1 MSDADFIVVGSGP
14 AGVSAALAL
23 TEAGRTVLMLDGDRD
38 DPDGDPAT
46 ADLGPDNGLSPKLR
60 TPQARR
66 LLARFAEANA
76 IVGENFLAAGSLA
89 RGGLSRI
96 WGGFVAEFD
105 AGDLKDWP
113 IDQAALAPSY
123 AKIAA
128 RVGISGKSDDAMSAA
143 LGASGPLQPPLP
155 LGAASALLLQ
165 RHQARKAGGLRLG
178 HARNALLS
186 RPLEERSACDLRG
199 ACLLGCPIGA
209 IYDARQDLK
218 LLRARD
224 TFRLADGAVVGALS
238 REGGGWRVEATDG
251 RAFRAPRILLAA
263 GTLASSRLVAPLLP
277 QLSEW
282 RLLSNPTLATPL
294 LVRGAL
300 AAKRV
305 PSHALA
311 QLAYRLEG
319 EALLGAVYE
328 TRNLP
333 ASGFAAQIPLP
344 RRIAEALFGFLSPAL
359 LVAVTSFPGRFS
371 RNRLSFDSATGR
383 LTVQGGFEPALDGV
397 EQAARKTLARGWRAL
412 GALVLPGER
421 RAMAG
426 TDAHFAGTLPMGG
439 KGVGGTSVLGEIVG
453 QPGLHVVDGSVL
465 PSLPARHATLT
476 IMANANR
483 IATAL
488 ARGQTAG
495 I

>member
-1 MSDADFIVVGSGP
+1 MNDADFIVVGSGP

-23 TEAGRTVLMLDGDRD
+23 TEAGRTVLMLDGDAD
-38 DPDGDPAT
+38 DNDSDVAA

-66 LLARFAEANA
+66 LLARFTEANPIA
-76 IVGENFLAAGSLA
+76 GENFLAAGSLA

-96 WGGFVAEFD
+96 WGGFAAEFD
-105 AGDLKDWP
+105 ADDLKDWP
-113 IDQAALAPSY
+113 IDHAALAPSY
-123 AKIAA
+123 ARIAA
-128 RVGISGKSDDAMSAA
+128 RIGISGSSDDAMSAA
-143 LGASGPLQPPLP
+143 LGNSGPLQPPLP

-165 RHQARKAGGLRLG
+165 RHQASKPGALRLG

-186 RPLEERSACDLRG
+186 QPLDGRSACDLRG
-199 ACLLGCPIGA
+199 ACLWGCPIGA
-209 IYDARQDLK
+209 IYDARQDLN

-224 TFRLADGAVVGALS
+224 TFRLADGAIVTALV
-238 REGGGWRVEATDG
+238 RDGDGWRVNTRG
-251 RAFRAPRILLAA
+251 GHGFRAPRIMLAA

-277 QLSEW
+277 PIPDW

-294 LVRGAL
+294 LVRGART
-300 AAKRV
+300 AARV

-333 ASGFAAQIPLP
+333 AAGFAGQMPLH
-344 RRIAEALFGFLSPAL
+344 RAIAEALFRFLSPAL

-371 RNRLSFDSATGR
+371 RNSLSFDRATGR

-397 EQAARKTLARGWRAL
+397 EQAARRTLARGWRAL
-412 GALVLPGER
+412 GAHVLPGGR
-421 RAMAG
+421 RAMPG

-439 KGVGGTSVLGEIVG
+439 KGVGGTSVLGEVAG
-453 QPGLHVVDGSVL
+453 QPGLHVVDGSAL

-476 IMANANR
+476 IIANADR
-483 IATAL
+483 IAAAL
-488 ARGQTAG
+488 AQET
-495 I
+495 